1 MAPEA
6 YSASFVSHF
15 ALLKDPRR
23 TTKGNL
29 IYPLNEILFL
39 VMSSVLCGHSDY
51 ICIEDFGEQN
61 LEWLRKYFPYSNG
74 TCSHDVIG
82 RLFQKIDYDCFSQ
95 CFSNWA
101 KQTYH
106 LTEAELIAIDGK
118 RIRGSYDSNKL
129 ATHIVS
135 AYLSSSNITIGQVAT
150 EEKSNEITA
159 IPELLDKIDIQGA
172 VVSIDAMGCQKE
184 IAEKI
189 ISKKADYLLA
199 VKDNQKDLHS
209 QLKRMFTLKLS
220 TTSHTSKD
228 FDHGR
233 IEKRTCK
240 VIDDT
245 SWVCRMGQWEGLSS
259 LVMIE
264 TERIIKNTGQMEK
277 QTRYYISSLLAD
289 AALISN
295 AIRSHWGIENKLHW
309 TLDVVF
315 QEDKSRKR
323 AGYAAENFS
332 TVTKI
337 VLNILKQK
345 NDHKGAK
352 RLSVKTKRFK
362 CNISTDY
369 LTDVLK
375 NL

>member
-233 IEKRTCK
+233 IEKRTATILTDLSMMSQK
-240 VIDDT
+240 EEWKNVSSVIKID
-245 SWVCRMGQWEGLSS
+245 
-259 LVMIE
+259 
-264 TERIIKNTGQMEK
+264 TERYIKVSGVTAKE
-277 QTRYYISSLLAD
+277 TRYYICST
-289 AALISN
+289 AAYSAAQMN
-295 AIRSHWGIENKLHW
+295 SFVRNHWGVENKLHW
-309 TLDVVF
+309 HLDVNF
-315 QEDKSRKR
+315 GEDASRKR
-323 AGYAAENFS
+323 VGNAARNFN
-332 TVTKI
+332 
-337 VLNILKQK
+337 LILKTALALLLRDKENKISINRKKQK
-345 NDHKGAK
+345 ACYSCAYREKLMK
-352 RLSVKTKRFK
+352 V
-362 CNISTDY
+362 
-369 LTDVLK
+369 
-375 NL
+375 